1 MAAIKQT
8 KAELHSEN
16 EKLKKQIAKLKSRKI
31 DPAET
36 DAEKRIYQKAIENSP
51 ISIVITDT
59 EGKIEFV
66 NPFFSKLTGYS
77 YKEVIGK
84 TPNILS
90 SGYHPQKFYKDLWET
105 IKNGKI
111 WKGEFLNTKK
121 NGKQYWESATI
132 SPVFNNRGEI
142 THFVSTKED
151 ITERKK
157 SEENF
162 QQLAEQSPNM
172 IFINQRGR
180 IVYANKKCE
189 EVLGYTRKE
198 LYSLDFD
205 FRKLIE
211 PEYANLI
218 KGEFEK
224 YLQGEE
230 THTIEYAIRTKIGR
244 RIDVLHSTKIIEYD
258 GSSALLGIITE
269 ITHLK
274 EIEEKVRQS
283 EQDYRRL
290 FDEAHDLIIVF
301 EPENEIILDV
311 NQRACEVYG
320 YKRSELI
327 GMSLKKISKFVSRG
341 EENIKKTLQKGTYKH
356 FETIHISKE
365 GREIHLEINASVLEY
380 MGQNA
385 ILSLNRDITE
395 RKKADEAIRESE
407 RKLSTIIDNI
417 PGMTYRCL
425 MDEFW
430 TMKFISKGCEEI
442 TGYSQLELLDNKEL
456 SYEDL
461 IYPEDREIVRQEVFK
476 TLDTQNQFEL
486 EYRIVRKDGSIRWV
500 WERGVQIEETMD
512 GIPLLEGIIEDI
524 TKRKIAED
532 ALQEAYDIINK
543 SPAIPFLWK
552 NEEGWPVEYV
562 SENVVNLFEYT
573 AEEFMSGKI
582 SYSKII
588 HPEDLKRVGNEVSR
602 YSSEEGTDRFSHETY
617 RIVTKSGNIKW
628 VEDKTYIRR
637 DENNSITHYQGIV
650 EDITV
655 RRLTELA
662 RLESEEKFSKTFSLS
677 PSPMIISEI
686 ESGKV
691 VDINKSFE
699 KIIKY
704 SKQEIL
710 GKSVFDLNLWT
721 NIEDRGNY
729 IKKMKVDKSV
739 SNLEIKIRTKSGEI
753 KNILI
758 SGEIL
763 TIQDKPYLLTSG
775 IDITERKRIEEALIE
790 SKQMLSHVLNTIPVR
805 VFWKDLDG
813 VYLGCDQLF
822 ARDAGRSNPE
832 EVIGD
837 NDYNMGWAEQAE
849 LYRSD
854 DRLVIESG
862 KPKIN
867 YEEPQTTPEGKT
879 IWLRTSKIPLLD
891 STGNIYG
898 VLGTYEDITER
909 KLAEQA
915 LRESE
920 NKFRNVLE
928 NIQLIGLMLDK
939 NGRLTFANDF
949 LLELTGWKREEA
961 IGQNWFD
968 NFLPDD
974 VREKVK
980 KMFFETL
987 ETGVFPLSYQNE
999 IITKGGELRL
1009 IDWSNIIHQ
1018 NNQNKTYAVTS
1029 IGEDIT
1035 ERKKAEKK
1043 LLDSHNQLRSLAE
1056 RLQMIREE
1064 ERATIAREIH
1074 DDLGQVLTALKMDI
1088 SSLQRKLNVEPG
1100 ELTDRTDKML
1110 ELVNSSIQT
1119 VKRIATELRPGILD
1133 DLGLFSAI
1141 EWLVEEFQNRTKID
1155 CQLDIEGEM
1164 DLIDDEISI
1173 AVFRIFQETITNIT
1187 RHSNATQTII
1197 KLFCSDK
1204 YLMLDVQDNGKGISA
1219 EELYGP
1225 GSLGILGMRERVHIL
1240 RGEFEISGEAG
1251 KGTKVQV
1258 KIPLRKKA

>member
-8 KAELHSEN
+8 KAELLSEN
-16 EKLKKQIAKLKSRKI
+16 EKLKKQIAILKS
-31 DPAET
+31 
-36 DAEKRIYQKAIENSP
+36 
-51 ISIVITDT
+51 V
-59 EGKIEFV
+59 
-66 NPFFSKLTGYS
+66 
-77 YKEVIGK
+77 
-84 TPNILS
+84 
-90 SGYHPQKFYKDLWET
+90 
-105 IKNGKI
+105 
-111 WKGEFLNTKK
+111 KK
-121 NGKQYWESATI
+121 NRLVT
-132 SPVFNNRGEI
+132 N
-142 THFVSTKED
+142 D
-151 ITERKK
+151 KK
-157 SEENF
+157 D
-162 QQLAEQSPNM
+162 
-172 IFINQRGR
+172 
-180 IVYANKKCE
+180 Y
-189 EVLGYTRKE
+189 
-198 LYSLDFD
+198 
-205 FRKLIE
+205 
-211 PEYANLI
+211 
-218 KGEFEK
+218 
-224 YLQGEE
+224 
-230 THTIEYAIRTKIGR
+230 
-244 RIDVLHSTKIIEYD
+244 
-258 GSSALLGIITE
+258 
-269 ITHLK
+269 
-274 EIEEKVRQS
+274 QS
-283 EQDYRRL
+283 EKDYWRI
-290 FDEAHDLIIVF
+290 FNEAHDSIIIF
-301 EPENEIILDV
+301 EPKEEVILDV
-311 NQRACEVYG
+311 NQRTCEIYG

-341 EENIKKTLQKGTYKH
+341 EENIKKTVEKGTYKH
-356 FETIHISKE
+356 FETIHFCKDGS
-365 GREIHLEINASVLEY
+365 EILLEINASVIKH
-380 MGQNA
+380 MGQKA
-385 ILSLNRDITE
+385 ILSINRDITE
-395 RKKADEAIRESE
+395 RKKAEVELQKSEERFRRLAENSQDIIYSYKFVPTPGFEYISPAVSKIAGYNPEDYYKDPKLGFSIIHPDEKPKLQILLNGKLPKSPHITRWVHKNGSIVWIEDQFTPIYDSQGNLLAIEGVARDITERKKKDEAISESE

-425 MDEFW
+425 TDEFW
-430 TMKFISKGCEEI
+430 TMKFISKGCKEI
-442 TGYSQLELLDNKEL
+442 TGYTQLDLLDNKNL

-461 IYPEDREIVRQEVFK
+461 IYPDDREMVRREVLRS
-476 TLDTQNQFEL
+476 LDTKKQFEL
-486 EYRIVRKDGSIRWV
+486 EYRVTKKDGSIRWV
-500 WERGVQIEETMD
+500 WERGVQIEENLG

-524 TKRKIAED
+524 TEKKL
-532 ALQEAYDIINK
+532 ALEALKEAHDIINK

-562 SENVVNLFEYT
+562 SENVVDLFEYT
-573 AEEFMSGKI
+573 AEEFMSGKV
-582 SYSKII
+582 SYSKSI
-588 HPEDLKRVGNEVSR
+588 HPEDLERVGNEVTR
-602 YSSEEGTDRFSHETY
+602 HSSEEGTDRFSHEPY
-617 RIVTKSGNIKW
+617 RIVTKAGKIKW

-637 DENNSITHYQGIV
+637 DENNNITHYQGIV
-650 EDITV
+650 EDITA
-655 RRLTELA
+655 RRQIELA
-662 RLESEEKFSKTFSLS
+662 QLESEEKFSKIFNSS

-699 KIIKY
+699 KLILY
-704 SKQEIL
+704 SKQEIM
-710 GKSVFDLNLWT
+710 GKSVFDLNLWA
-721 NIEDRGNY
+721 NIEDRGKY
-729 IKKMKVDKSV
+729 IKKIKRDKSV
-739 SNLEIKIRTKSGEI
+739 SNYEIKIRTKSGEI
-753 KNILI
+753 RNSLI
-758 SGEIL
+758 SGEII
-763 TIQDKPYLLTSG
+763 TIQNKPYLLTSG

-790 SKQMLSHVLNTIPVR
+790 SKKMLSHVLNTIPVR

-867 YEEPQTTPEGKT
+867 YEEPQTTPEGKI

-891 STGNIYG
+891 NTGNIYG

-909 KLAEQA
+909 KLAEEA

-939 NGRLTFANDF
+939 NGILTFANDF
-949 LLELTGWKREEA
+949 LLKLTGWKREEA
-961 IGQNWFD
+961 IGKNWFD
-968 NFLPDD
+968 NFLPDK

-980 KMFFETL
+980 KMFYETL
-987 ETGVFPLSYQNE
+987 DAEVFPQSYQNE
-999 IITKGGELRL
+999 IITKEGELKL
-1009 IDWSNIIHQ
+1009 ISWSNTIHVD
-1018 NNQNKTYAVTS
+1018 NSNKTYAITS

-1043 LLDSHNQLRSLAE
+1043 LRDSHYQLRSLAE

-1064 ERATIAREIH
+1064 ERAAVSREIH

-1088 SSLQRKLNVEPG
+1088 SSLQNKSNVEPS
-1100 ELTDRTDKML
+1100 ELTDRTGKML

-1141 EWLVEEFQNRTKID
+1141 EWLVEEFQNRTKIN

-1164 DLIDDEISI
+1164 DIIDDEISI

-1225 GSLGILGMRERVHIL
+1225 RSLGILGMRERVHIL
-1240 RGEFEISGEAG
+1240 RGEFEVSGDPG
-1251 KGTKVQV
+1251 KGTRVTV
-1258 KIPLRKKA
+1258 KIPLQKKEIV